1 MVETIVLKAE
11 KREQAGS
18 RCSRKLRKQGL
29 IPAIIYGHKMEPL
42 AVQLNYHDLS
52 LELQHHH
59 RLLDVELDGARERL
73 LVKDV
78 QYDHLGDKFIHID
91 LTRVNID
98 ERVQVTVEVEL
109 RGIPVGVSE
118 GGVLDQVNTDIELEC
133 LVTDIPESIR
143 AKVNDMKIG
152 ETLTAGD
159 LELPA
164 GAKLISDPT
173 TAIATITVMAEEE
186 EEAEG
191 EVEAVEGEAEPEIIA
206 KKAEESEEGESK
218 K

>member
-18 RCSRKLRKQGL
+18 RYSRKLRKQGL
-29 IPAIIYGHKMEPL
+29 VPAIIYGHKTEPV
-42 AVQLNYHDLS
+42 AIQLNYHDLA

-59 RLLDVELDGARERL
+59 RLLDVELDGAQEKL

-78 QYDHLGDKFIHID
+78 QHDYLGDKVIHVD

-109 RGIPVGVSE
+109 RGTPVGVSE
-118 GGVLDQVNTDIELEC
+118 GGVLDQINTDIELEC
-133 LVTDIPESIR
+133 LVTAIPESVR
-143 AKVNDMKIG
+143 ALVSDLKIG
-152 ETLTAGD
+152 ETLVAGD

-173 TAIATITVMAEEE
+173 TAIATVSVVAEEAE
-186 EEAEG
+186 EAEEAEVAEG
-191 EVEAVEGEAEPEIIA
+191 EVEPEIIA
-206 KKAEESEEGESK
+206 KKAEEAGQGESEK
-218 K
+218 

>member
-11 KREQAGS
+11 KREQSGT

-29 IPAIIYGHKMEPL
+29 VPAIIYGHKTEPVS
-42 AVQLNYHDLS
+42 VQLNYHDLTM
-52 LELQHHH
+52 ELQHHH
-59 RLLDVELDGARERL
+59 RLLEVELDGSQEKL

-78 QYDHLGDKFIHID
+78 QYDHLGDTVIHID
-91 LTRVNID
+91 LTRVDLD
-98 ERVQVTVEVEL
+98 ERVQVTVEIEL
-109 RGIPVGVSE
+109 RGTAVGVSE
-118 GGVLDQVNTDIELEC
+118 GGVLDQVNNNIELEC

-143 AKVNDMKIG
+143 VKIGELKIG
-152 ETLTAGD
+152 ETLTAAD

-173 TAIATITVMAEEE
+173 TAIATISVMAEEP

-191 EVEAVEGEAEPEIIA
+191 EAGAAEGEVEPEVIA
-206 KKAEESEEGESK
+206 KKAEESEKGESEK
-218 K
+218 